1 MSLGAGSASVLAL
14 ALAVL
19 FVSRRLLRRSAR
31 ATKVSKRDERVLI
44 LGASSGIGRALAHE
58 YARRGARV
66 CVTARRT
73 DELKK
78 VVEECSWLQETTG
91 ASAKETRVL
100 SVVADFTNVDE
111 MVHLRDVLERDWS
124 GVDTVVVCAGVS
136 ALRPLME
143 VAGLERDGRS
153 FTPSQATAEGLK
165 HTVDV
170 ARKAVNVNY
179 LGPLVSAVALVCHS
193 AASHAQE
200 THRTPPSSL
209 SSRTPRNP
217 PPSSSSPPLAA
228 LRPRAH
234 TYPLWLHQSRLP
246 HALPVPLHRAPHRRL
261 HLRRPPPPSAAA
273 SARPAVD
280 GGPVREANPDTH
292 GLKLEDVA
300 ARCVRAVDDGEKFV
314 WMPYVFGRF
323 GQLGYWLVPRLVER
337 LAGRKYNFT
346 A

>member
-78 VVEECSWLQETTG
+78 VVEECSALQETRG
-91 ASAKETRVL
+91 ASAKETRAL
-100 SVVADFTNVDE
+100 SVAADFTNVDE

-124 GVDTVVVCAGVS
+124 GVDTVIVCAGVS

-179 LGPLVSAVALVCHS
+179 LGPLVSAVALLPLLQNTS
-193 AASHAQE
+193 QS
-200 THRTPPSSL
+200 PSIL
-209 SSRTPRNP
+209 LISS
-217 PPSSSSPPLAA
+217 LAA
-228 LRPRAH
+228 L
-234 TYPLWLHQSRLP
+234 
-246 HALPVPLHRAPHRRL
+246 VPAPTRTL
-261 HLRRPPPPSAAA
+261 YGSTKAA
-273 SARPAVD
+273 SLMLYQSLSIEHPTVAFTFAVPATVRGGFRASAVD

-292 GLKLEDVA
+292 GLRLEDVA